1 MSLGE
6 GAREPKKQPGLR
18 LSSDSFYPPWT
29 LLAAIITW
37 LSYLWDSSSN
47 KHRKVVWEKEKKTNK
62 KPPNKKPTKLL
73 EDLPSSTL
81 TCYCFSTG
89 TVNFKSTEDQW
100 QTTLLMENI

>member
-1 MSLGE
+1 MLIVASAMSLGE

-47 KHRKVVWEKEKKTNK
+47 KHRKVVWEKEKKTK
-62 KPPNKKPTKLL
+62 QKTTQQKTHKTIGRFAFLHSYMLL
-73 EDLPSSTL
+73 
-81 TCYCFSTG
+81 F
-89 TVNFKSTEDQW
+89 
-100 QTTLLMENI
+100 